1 MIRFLIF
8 STLLLLLVGC
18 AQPNRKVDFE
28 YIKVIYSGNGSG
40 LDGYAYFDPVKDS
53 LICQM
58 TFTQNSV
65 SHKTLNGR
73 IANSNLLDTFIN
85 TVRTLKQFKNGSIT
99 MPMNEGDFYCGPSI
113 YTEFKDAQG
122 IHFYSYD
129 LEINDTLD
137 QFIHFIE
144 NLQGLNWS
152 LRESKNELVNFEGE
166 LKSANSK
173 ILSTFKKGT
182 FYFALP
188 CSTGID
194 FTKLYG
200 SWRFVS
206 DSVSKTKNEYSKLTI
221 KKNGTCIFERMLQD
235 SVLKRFFGKVSL
247 NTVDSSLVFTEY
259 DKEYRYIITQL
270 CDNCLQY
277 RSENEHRIIRLDR
290 TDGTK
295 PAVRK

>member
-8 STLLLLLVGC
+8 SILLLLLAGC
-18 AQPNRKVDFE
+18 AQSNRKVDFE
-28 YIKVIYSGNGSG
+28 YIKVIYSGYGNS
-40 LDGYAYFDPVKDS
+40 GYAYFDPIKDS

-58 TFTQNSV
+58 TYAEDTLT
-65 SHKTLNGR
+65 HKTLKGR
-73 IANSNLLDTFIN
+73 IANSRLLDTFIN

-99 MPMNEGDFYCGPSI
+99 MQLDEGDFYCGPSI

-137 QFIHFIE
+137 QFIHFTE
-144 NLQGLNWS
+144 NLQRLNWS

-173 ILSTFKKGT
+173 MLSTFKKGT
-182 FYFALP
+182 FYFALS

-206 DSVSKTKNEYSKLTI
+206 DSVSRTKNEYRKLTI

-235 SVLKRFFGKVSL
+235 SVLKRFVGKVSL
-247 NTVDSSLVFTEY
+247 NTADSSLVFSEY
-259 DKEYRYIITQL
+259 DKEYRYILTQL

-290 TDGTK
+290 TDETK
-295 PAVRK
+295 SAVRK